1 MRYFR
6 HFLVALAFAAVGNAT
21 AQEKIINPDISYAG
35 IPRTYTVGGIN
46 VSGVE
51 GYEDFM
57 LTGISG
63 LTVGSTITVP
73 GNDITDAVKK
83 YWRHGLFS
91 QVAISADS
99 IVGENIYL
107 HITLSVRP
115 RVSNINYIGLKK
127 SEREDMENKLGLLK
141 GNPVTPNVL
150 DRARILA
157 KKYFDDKGY
166 KNAEINI
173 TQRDDVTNK
182 NQVILDFE
190 VDKKEKIR
198 QHLQV
203 EEVHP
208 RTVEGRQA
216 ETHRQIQRVWL
227 P

>member
-1 MRYFR
+1 MRYIKTI
-6 HFLVALAFAAVGNAT
+6 LALIALASTASIH

-63 LTVGSTITVP
+63 LAVGQSITVP

-99 IVGENIYL
+99 IVADKIYL
-107 HITLSVRP
+107 HISLNVRP
-115 RVSNINYIGLKK
+115 RVSTINYIGLKK
-127 SEREDMENKLGLLK
+127 SEREDMEAKLGIIK
-141 GNPVTPNVL
+141 GGSLTPNII
-150 DRARILA
+150 DRAKILA

-173 TQRDDVTNK
+173 TQRDDVANK
-182 NQVILDFE
+182 NQVILDVE
-190 VDKKEKIR
+190 VDKKDCISCF
-198 QHLQV
+198 
-203 EEVHP
+203 
-208 RTVEGRQA
+208 T
-216 ETHRQIQRVWL
+216 
-227 P
+227 